1 MPTMPAPDPSLRMQR
16 IALALLAGAAVLYV
30 AATALEP
37 RHAAFAYVAAFAE
50 AAMIGAV
57 ADWFAVVAL
66 FRHPLGLPIPHTAI
80 VPANKHRIG
89 ANLARFIVDNFLGE
103 QQLLERLQRVDAA
116 GRLADWLAEPT
127 HAEQV
132 GRHLAA
138 AARHL
143 LGALDDERVRD
154 FLRASVLKRLEQLD
168 VSPLAGEVLD
178 TLTAE
183 RRHHELLD
191 EVLRAVAQRVQDDA
205 VKASIADV
213 IAADAKLLRVLG
225 LDAVAANYAAS
236 RIAAGVSRTI
246 AEMGDDPEHP
256 LRLRFD
262 ASVQRFVERL
272 KRDPAL
278 QAKGE
283 AVRDRV
289 LAQPALA
296 AYLHGLWSE
305 LLAWLHDDLG
315 RDDSTIRRRI
325 EASALA
331 LGAHL
336 RDDAAM
342 RDWINA
348 QLLAAAP
355 PWIARYREQIGRTIV
370 ERVDAWNTEQLTAE
384 LERNI
389 GRDLQFVRINGTLV
403 GGLVGLAIHALTQWL
418 R

>member
-1 MPTMPAPDPSLRMQR
+1 
-16 IALALLAGAAVLYV
+16 
-30 AATALEP
+30 
-37 RHAAFAYVAAFAE
+37 
-50 AAMIGAV
+50 
-57 ADWFAVVAL
+57 
-66 FRHPLGLPIPHTAI
+66 
-80 VPANKHRIG
+80 
-89 ANLARFIVDNFLGE
+89 
-103 QQLLERLQRVDAA
+103 
-116 GRLADWLAEPT
+116 
-127 HAEQV
+127 
-132 GRHLAA
+132 
-138 AARHL
+138 
-143 LGALDDERVRD
+143 
-154 FLRASVLKRLEQLD
+154 
-168 VSPLAGEVLD
+168 
-178 TLTAE
+178 
-183 RRHHELLD
+183 
-191 EVLRAVAQRVQDDA
+191 
-205 VKASIADV
+205 
-213 IAADAKLLRVLG
+213 
-225 LDAVAANYAAS
+225 
-236 RIAAGVSRTI
+236 
-246 AEMGDDPEHP
+246 MGDDPEHP